1 MKKLLSVLLASTMVV
16 SLAACGS
23 TSTSES
29 SASAEGSTETAAAV
43 EGAEKFVIG
52 EIGPLTGSAAS
63 YGISVKQGCEIA
75 IEEINSAGGVKVG
88 DKTYTLELNSQ
99 DDQADAEK
107 AVNAYNTLR
116 GNIDAL
122 IGCTT
127 SGSCLAVVDSTYED
141 GLFQITPSGSA
152 LDITKNPNVFRI
164 CFTDPLQGETIAQ
177 YVVDEGYE
185 SVAVLYN
192 KDDEYSTGIEEAF
205 KAKLEELGK
214 SDLLVDEESF
224 GASDVDFNTQLTKI
238 KAASPKLIFVPGY
251 YEAAALITT
260 QARSMGITAE
270 FVGSDGWDGVLAQVT
285 DPSVVEGAVF
295 LSPFL
300 ATDPSVKTF
309 VDAYEAAYGSTPD
322 QFAAD
327 AYDAVYTVKAAM
339 EKAGAVDSESLIAA
353 MTQIEVKG
361 VTGDMTFSE
370 SGEPNKGA
378 KYVQIVDGEYTA
390 FELD

>member
-29 SASAEGSTETAAAV
+29 SASAEGSQETAATV
-43 EGAEKFVIG
+43 DGAKTFVLG

-63 YGISVKQGCEIA
+63 YGISVKQGCEVA
-75 IEEINSAGGVKVG
+75 INEINSAGGVKVG
-88 DKTYTLELNSQ
+88 DDTYVFELNSQ

-214 SDLLVDEESF
+214 SDLMVAEESF

-238 KAASPKLIFVPGY
+238 KAAAPKLIFVPGY

-260 QARSMGITAE
+260 QAKSMGITAE

-300 ATDPSVKTF
+300 ATDPSVKSF
-309 VDAYEAAYGSTPD
+309 VDAYQEAYGSTPD

-339 EKAGAVDSESLIAA
+339 EKAGAVDSDSLIAA

-361 VTGDMTFSE
+361 VTGDMTFNE

>member
-29 SASAEGSTETAAAV
+29 SASAEGSQETAAAV
-43 EGAEKFVIG
+43 DGAKTFVLG

-63 YGISVKQGCEIA
+63 YGISVKQGCEVA

-88 DKTYTLELNSQ
+88 DDTYVFELNSQ

-205 KAKLEELGK
+205 KAKLEEIGK
-214 SDLLVDEESF
+214 SDLMVAEESF

-238 KAASPKLIFVPGY
+238 KAAAPKLIFVPGY

-260 QARSMGITAE
+260 QAKSMGITAE

-300 ATDPSVKTF
+300 ATDPSVKSF
-309 VDAYEAAYGSTPD
+309 VDAYQAAYGSTPD

-361 VTGDMTFSE
+361 VTGDMTFNE